1 MSTAGLS
8 AYEVERLQTIR
19 ANNQYLASLNLGP
32 SLNDSTNTAARPKK
46 KKSLRKAKRKSV
58 PVRSTSGRAA
68 EVQARTEQERR
79 EVQERTAQDL
89 AERQARGAAQRVA
102 RERSQREARHQAIEA
117 ARLQE
122 GQKKQRDAE
131 RAALLVVRRLAAE
144 EDAEERREAQRDA
157 QRERVAAAQ
166 AAAAQAA
173 ATAGRNEGGAV
184 RAARRGAKEEAEE
197 GGQSRRG
204 TRGEA
209 TPQQQHPE
217 AAAERRRPS
226 QRRASEA
233 TVEPARSLSRGGA
246 RRPASQAAAPS
257 RFLLT
262 AGRCG
267 TPGCQQP
274 LNHLGPC
281 SAEVLSA
288 RRSAARAPR
297 QYDEADDSESDDEA
311 DLLPVPP

>member
-144 EDAEERREAQRDA
+144 EDAEERREAQREA
-157 QRERVAAAQ
+157 QRERVAAQ
-166 AAAAQAA
+166 AVQAA
-173 ATAGRNEGGAV
+173 ATASRNEGGAG
-184 RAARRGAKEEAEE
+184 RTQARRGAKEEAEE